1 MNEWWTFK
9 RKLFHKRQ
17 KSKWLPKIAYRT
29 VSLNLEISKLNGDKS
44 SRFSGQN
51 IRS

>member
-1 MNEWWTFK
+1 MSGGHLKENCFPK
-9 RKLFHKRQ
+9 DKKN
-17 KSKWLPKIAYRT
+17 KWLPKIAYRT
-29 VSLNLEISKLNGDKS
+29 VSLNLEISKLNGDNS